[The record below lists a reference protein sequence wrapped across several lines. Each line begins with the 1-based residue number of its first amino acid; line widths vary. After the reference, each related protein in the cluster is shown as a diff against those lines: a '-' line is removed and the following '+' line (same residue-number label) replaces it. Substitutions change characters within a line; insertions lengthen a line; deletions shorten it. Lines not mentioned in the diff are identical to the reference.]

1 MCEAELRVRPGEGG
15 LRSGRRQWPG
25 LGQGES
31 ESSQYWA
38 PRLPWECAWMEAAG
52 RRWPRQVWAGAVG
65 GVGTGR
71 GQKVRDACWGPET
84 VEERPMEDG
93 AGRF

>member
-1 MCEAELRVRPGEGG
+1 
-15 LRSGRRQWPG
+15 
-25 LGQGES
+25 
-31 ESSQYWA
+31 
-38 PRLPWECAWMEAAG
+38 MEAAG

-65 GVGTGR
+65 GAGTGR